1 MQLWGAELLLGA
13 LLYPLHLQHP
23 ALMHGDTCQHRLSS
37 SSPPP
42 VPSSLHTLPCS
53 STIYHSIRLH
63 TNTCW
68 STQQPS
74 RQQACS
80 SMGPPQSPA
89 PPSPTQAQHTYSA
102 TSPEHIHKH
111 TSTPP
116 SKNCL
121 SMSFLPALTT
131 SPPCCP
137 SKCNCL
143 HQDPCSDLDKLL
155 VLQLLRL
162 LLHYNSS
169 KLKDSKFTQPKCSS
183 SEESSRIATDP
194 LKEPVFE

>member
-1 MQLWGAELLLGA
+1 MQLGGAELLLGA
-13 LLYPLHLQHP
+13 LLDPLHLQLP
-23 ALMHGDTCQHRLSS
+23 AMLHGDTCLHRLSS

-42 VPSSLHTLPCS
+42 APSSVHTLPCS

-89 PPSPTQAQHTYSA
+89 PPSLTQAHHTHSA
-102 TSPEHIHKH
+102 TSPEYIHKH
-111 TSTPP
+111 SSTPP

-121 SMSFLPALTT
+121 MSLLPGTQ
-131 SPPCCP
+131 CI
-137 SKCNCL
+137 
-143 HQDPCSDLDKLL
+143 LL
-155 VLQLLRL
+155 VWSVILVLVV
-162 LLHYNSS
+162 NTASS
-169 KLKDSKFTQPKCSS
+169 IQPVSC
-183 SEESSRIATDP
+183 
-194 LKEPVFE
+194 